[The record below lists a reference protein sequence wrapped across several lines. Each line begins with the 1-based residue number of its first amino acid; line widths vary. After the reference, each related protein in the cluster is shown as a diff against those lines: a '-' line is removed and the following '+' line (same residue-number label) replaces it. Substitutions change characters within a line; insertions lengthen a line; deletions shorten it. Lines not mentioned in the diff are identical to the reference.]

1 MARNT
6 TRRRQSRRSAQLDF
20 AALEITGG
28 LLPTEVVSLI
38 AAGDA
43 GEQDSESYGIL
54 KGLKLRDEIARFY
67 QIGLAH
73 WDTFEMNRAGNKS
86 APISFVQSL
95 LRDCFGFNS
104 LEKSSGKIFENR
116 SFPVNFAAEGGRI
129 PVIISPLASVGGAVM
144 FL

>member
-95 LRDCFGFNS
+95 
-104 LEKSSGKIFENR
+104 
-116 SFPVNFAAEGGRI
+116 
-129 PVIISPLASVGGAVM
+129 
-144 FL
+144 

>member
-43 GEQDSESYGIL
+43 GEQDL
-54 KGLKLRDEIARFY
+54 KV
-67 QIGLAH
+67 
-73 WDTFEMNRAGNKS
+73 M
-86 APISFVQSL
+86 
-95 LRDCFGFNS
+95 
-104 LEKSSGKIFENR
+104 
-116 SFPVNFAAEGGRI
+116 
-129 PVIISPLASVGGAVM
+129 AS
-144 FL
+144 